1 MRHLVRGKTENKK
14 SEAQNKNSVEG
25 RARLDR
31 RTKNLVKRLK
41 PGEIAIIDHKDVD
54 RVSSSSIIERSPI
67 AVINASTFITGTY
80 PNIGPLMMLAAQI
93 KLIEEV
99 GEDIFDRVHEGD
111 FLKISGSDIYMGKE
125 KIASGVE
132 LLESE
137 AKRRIEDSRKNM
149 GKSLGDFAR
158 NTLEL
163 LDREREILLEEIVL
177 PDIKTDFSG
186 RHALVVV
193 RGHGYKQDLR
203 SLKPYIREMKPVL
216 VAVDGGADAL
226 LEMGYKP
233 NLTVGDMDSVTD
245 EALKVSH
252 EIVLHAYPDGRA
264 PGKER
269 LEKLG
274 LSYEV
279 FPYFGTSE
287 DIAILIP
294 FEKGAELIT
303 VVGGH
308 TSLIDFLDK
317 DRKGMA
323 STFLA
328 RLRVGSILVDA
339 KGVSELYQPRVKTWH
354 FLLIF
359 FVALVVITLVVV
371 LSEPVR
377 QFITVLAM
385 RFQIYL
391 MRLQH
396 LI

>member
-1 MRHLVRGKTENKK
+1 MRHFVRRKKNK
-14 SEAQNKNSVEG
+14 AQNENPIEG
-25 RARLDR
+25 KARLDR
-31 RTKNLVKRLK
+31 KTKNLVKRLK
-41 PGEIAIIDHKDVD
+41 PGEIAIIDHRDID
-54 RVSSSSIIERSPI
+54 RVSASSIIERNPI
-67 AVINASTFITGTY
+67 AVINASSFITGTY
-80 PNIGPLMMLAAQI
+80 PNIGPLMMLASQI

-111 FLKISGSDIYMGKE
+111 VLKIAGPDIYMDQE
-125 KIASGVE
+125 KIASGME
-132 LLESE
+132 LCQEE
-137 AKRRIEDSRKNM
+137 AKRRIEESRKNM
-149 GKSLGDFAR
+149 GKRLEDFAR

-163 LDREREILLEEIVL
+163 LDKEKEILLEEIAL

-193 RGHGYKQDLR
+193 RGHGYKEDLR
-203 SLKPYIREMKPVL
+203 SLKPYIREMRPVL

-245 EALKVSH
+245 DALKVSH
-252 EIVLHAYPDGRA
+252 EVVLHAYPDGRA

-274 LSYEV
+274 IEYEV

-287 DIAILIP
+287 DIAVLIP

-308 TSLIDFLDK
+308 TNLIDFLDK
-317 DRKGMA
+317 DRKGMS

-328 RLRVGSILVDA
+328 RLRIGSILVDA

-354 FLLIF
+354 FLLMF
-359 FVALVVITLVVV
+359 VVALVVITLVIV